1 MKILS
6 FLFLLSTFRLRII
19 KPLSKPNRKAFLTWN
34 REEKWKRHIDR
45 ERFREELVRKMQ
57 EMTRLHNTRLQMQR
71 VQSSSFMAL

>member
-6 FLFLLSTFRLRII
+6 FLFLIAIFRLRII
-19 KPLSKPNRKAFLTWN
+19 KPHGKPDRKAFLTWN

-71 VQSSSFMAL
+71 V